1 MHHKI
6 QVFHQPTLTA
16 QYAIVRAIPIDVLP
30 NGVVV
35 HTEDLKIK
43 GCAININTHD
53 IMYITTFNKRKHN
66 YLILRLYGK
75 QHHCLIIRGT
85 LDKIM
90 ESLPANMFYRSHS
103 SYIININYVD
113 WFLAPNK
120 LFIATDILPVGKHFL
135 NNIKEVLFPGKAIM
149 SHKACSKHKKQSL
162 PTAY

>member
-1 MHHKI
+1 MNLLTTNNRLTPAFFASKTGG
-6 QVFHQPTLTA
+6 QFATEFGGQFERNMHQPTLTA

-90 ESLPANMFYRSHS
+90 ESLPANMFYSCLLYTS
-103 SYIININYVD
+103 D
-113 WFLAPNK
+113 A
-120 LFIATDILPVGKHFL
+120 AD
-135 NNIKEVLFPGKAIM
+135 E
-149 SHKACSKHKKQSL
+149 
-162 PTAY
+162 